1 MKDLTICLIES
12 IQSTIAVFKNADVL
26 VDDRKRIWFAILN
39 LKGTLEPLK
48 LKCMLRESNTKF
60 EYMHSIGPCCF
71 KIIWKLPMMVGFQ
84 SNLDWDCY
92 NISKCK
98 AGF

>member
-48 LKCMLRESNTKF
+48 LKCMLQEDLTPNL
-60 EYMHSIGPCCF
+60 SIC
-71 KIIWKLPMMVGFQ
+71 IQ
-84 SNLDWDCY
+84 LDHAVS
-92 NISKCK
+92 I
-98 AGF
+98 